1 MSAAGDWVTVRGMLP
16 VDLWRWWLPAAL
28 LLAAPLSAAEPRLV
42 PRPGWTVDLLMQA
55 PELTHPTV
63 VCTAPD
69 GRIFVAED
77 PMDIRTARADVTEG
91 RILCRHP
98 DGRVTVYADQL
109 YAVFG
114 LQYLDGRLYVLH
126 NPRFSVFADR
136 GDRGEPEPDLIPST
150 NPEPWAQEWNDHVPA
165 NFRLGLDGYF
175 YGATGDKGLYKARGR
190 DGREVSMRG
199 GVFRIRPDGTGL
211 ESFSNGVRNILDVA
225 RTDEDELFTYDNTD
239 EHQWMSRLT
248 HMVDGGFYGWPHDF
262 IPRRDYT
269 LWYLAD
275 YGGGAATGALYS
287 DGGAWPAGLDGQLY
301 LSDFGKRQVTRVG
314 LERDGATFR
323 AVSREDLFPD
333 PPADFRPVGICLT
346 ADGTG
351 LLICD
356 WQHRDTKGSEKVG
369 RLWRLVPDGAK
380 APATPAW
387 WVAAASGRSF
397 TASDAELIA
406 ALGHSSRSVRDT
418 AQRRLSERPAARD
431 ALLAVVD
438 DETASGPKRIHA
450 LWALSGGQWADA
462 TTVGRLALSKDPVVA
477 RQALRWLGETQ
488 ARGSSP
494 VLLEQLRSPDATRR
508 FRSATAIGR
517 SGDTNAIP
525 ALLAR
530 LEDGDPLVR
539 YAAFTALN
547 RIGRA
552 QPGSWSTIA
561 SGLSSTNAVVRSGS
575 RFAMR
580 NTADAEL
587 VTVLSGLAAQG
598 GTAAPEALALL
609 GELHLR
615 RPEWRGEWWSYHP
628 ADAPAP
634 TRTER
639 WAGTAAVEAAVVAAL
654 GSSDPAVRRAA
665 VAAAGEGRI
674 PGAAAA
680 MEGIATRDPS
690 RELRLAAAAA
700 RARLGDDATAFF
712 ARELLQSSDPEVRT
726 LALEVLSRDPASAP
740 GKAAVERF
748 WSLSP
753 SDPRELASACAAT
766 AALKLNGLVPQLAA
780 ASSYTNAEVRLAAI
794 AALGRIGDEPSVA
807 ALQTVVQ
814 SGAPESIRAALAALG
829 GIQTPGARAI
839 LFQSASREPER
850 PEAIAALARHP
861 GPDALSLYLA
871 GLDLP
876 EAKVREQCRAA
887 LGQLKEAAWAA
898 VLPGLDRVSP
908 SARAQ
913 LRLVFATYEPA
924 KSSALFQ
931 GTGAWTETDYLS
943 AASQGGGNESRGR
956 ELFFSPKGPACSR
969 CHRVG
974 TEGGEIGPDLTHAG
988 TQFDRVALAEAVLFP
1003 SQSVREGYQQTTL
1016 ELASGDSLHG
1026 LMRAEDAET
1035 LTIRDAEGRDHK
1047 VRKSEIGERIASTQ
1061 SLMPEGLAAGLS
1073 PGDWS
1078 DLLAYLESL
1087 R

>member
-1 MSAAGDWVTVRGMLP
+1 MFP
-16 VDLWRWWLPAAL
+16 VDVWRWWLPAVL
-28 LLAAPLSAAEPRLV
+28 LLATPLGAAESRLV
-42 PRPGWTVDLLMQA
+42 PRPGWSVELLMQA

-136 GDRGEPEPDLIPST
+136 GDRGEPEPDLIAST

-165 NFRLGLDGYF
+165 NFRLGMDGYF
-175 YGATGDKGLYKARGR
+175 YGATGDKGLFKARGR

-199 GVFRIRPDGTGL
+199 GIFRIRPDGTGL

-225 RTDEDELFTYDNTD
+225 RTDEDEWFTYDNTD

-248 HMVDGGFYGWPHDF
+248 HMVDGGFYGWPHHF

-269 LWYLAD
+269 LWCLAD
-275 YGGGAATGALYS
+275 YGGGAATGALYY
-287 DGGAWPAGLDGQLY
+287 DGGAWPTALEAQLY
-301 LSDFGKRQVTRVG
+301 LSDFGKRQVTRVAV
-314 LERDGATFR
+314 ERDGATFR
-323 AVSREDLFPD
+323 AVSREDLFPN

-356 WQHRDTKGSEKVG
+356 WQHRDTKGPEKVG

-387 WVAAASGRSF
+387 WVAAASGRPF
-397 TASDAELIA
+397 TATDAELIA
-406 ALGHSSRSVRDT
+406 ALGHTSRAVRDT
-418 AQRRLSERPAARD
+418 AQRRLAERPSAKEALV
-431 ALLAVVD
+431 ALLRNGSAP
-438 DETASGPKRIHA
+438 SRPRIHA
-450 LWALSGGQWADA
+450 LWALTAGGWIDA
-462 TTVGRLALSKDPVVA
+462 GWVSALAGSPDPAMA
-477 RQALRWLGETQ
+477 RQALRWLGEFP
-488 ARGSSP
+488 GSGSGATLIA
-494 VLLEQLRSPDATRR
+494 LLDSPDPTRR
-508 FRSATAIGR
+508 FRAATALGR
-517 SGDTNAIP
+517 RHDTNALT
-525 ALLAR
+525 ALQNRLA
-530 LEDGDPLVR
+530 DGDAWVR
-539 YAAFTALN
+539 FAAFTALN

-552 QPGSWSTIA
+552 HPTAWPAIA
-561 SGLSSTNAVVRSGS
+561 SGLSFTNPAVRSGS
-575 RFAMR
+575 RHAMR
-580 NTADAEL
+580 DTADAAL
-587 VTVLSGLAAQG
+587 VT
-598 GTAAPEALALL
+598 ALATRVPEGGPAAAESLAIL
-609 GELHLR
+609 GDLYLK

-628 ADAPAP
+628 ADSPAPAP
-634 TRTER
+634 TES
-639 WAGTAAVEAAVVAAL
+639 WAGTPGVEAAVIGALGSTDPEVRRAAISAAASGRIPGTAAVLERIAL
-654 GSSDPAVRRAA
+654 QDS
-665 VAAAGEGRI
+665 
-674 PGAAAA
+674 
-680 MEGIATRDPS
+680 S
-690 RELRLAAAAA
+690 REIRLAAYTA
-700 RARLGDDATAFF
+700 RAGLAADATPFF
-712 ARELLQSSDPEVRT
+712 AAELIRSPDPEVRT
-726 LALEVLSRDPASAP
+726 LALDVLSRDPGSVP
-740 GKAAVERF
+740 GKAAVEQF
-748 WSLSP
+748 WSLKP
-753 SDPRELASACAAT
+753 SDPRELASACATT
-766 AALKLNGLVPQLAA
+766 AALKLNGLVPQLSAA
-780 ASSYTNAEVRLAAI
+780 ASHTNAAVRAAAI
-794 AALGRIGDEPSVA
+794 AALGRMGDEASVA
-807 ALQTVVQ
+807 ALQKVVQ
-814 SGAPESIRAALAALG
+814 SGAPESARLALGALG
-829 GIQTPGARAI
+829 GVSTPSARAI
-839 LFQSASREPER
+839 LFQSASREPGR
-850 PEAIAALARHP
+850 SEAIAALARHP
-861 GPDALSLYLA
+861 GSDALTLYFA

-876 EAKVREQCRAA
+876 DARVREQCRTA
-887 LGQLKEAAWAA
+887 LGQLKEPAWAA
-898 VLPGLDRVSP
+898 VVPVLERLSP

-924 KSSALFQ
+924 KSSTLFQ

-1016 ELASGDSLHG
+1016 ELKSGDSLNG
-1026 LMRAEDAET
+1026 LMRAEDAESLT
-1035 LTIRDAEGRDHK
+1035 LRDAEGRDHK
-1047 VRKSEIGERIASTQ
+1047 VRKADIQERIGSTQ